1 MKRVILL
8 ILFFSFCQQGVS
20 EADLQIL
27 TQEAV
32 KVALEEIKQE
42 PTENIQNLITSE
54 ITISQDENNSTKT
67 IESTTTTVA
76 RTTTTSTTTTVARTT
91 TTSTTTTVAR
101 TTTTST
107 TTTTIPWATYAGYRY
122 DCVEFLNGRG
132 ECTPTTGG
140 GFNKIYCESIKER
153 SNCSEYFY
161 PYVLNEY
168 EIYQEYSR
176 TIICED
182 AGYGSYSRSDRDCGR
197 YSKGQDPRYVGK
209 YDKCTVSYGSLTC
222 NNNYYPSEENDYQLA
237 QINGGETFVC
247 ERGGSVRCYRYNGGS
262 LYQSARGQV
271 AYYCKLGVM
280 GTCSKDNW

>member
-42 PTENIQNLITSE
+42 PTDNIQNLRTSD
-54 ITISQDENNSTKT
+54 ITISQDENNSAKT
-67 IESTTTTVA
+67 IE
-76 RTTTTSTTTTVARTT
+76 
-91 TTSTTTTVAR
+91 STTTTVAR

-122 DCVEFLNGRG
+122 DCVELLNGRG
-132 ECTPTTGG
+132 ECTPTTGA

-182 AGYGSYSRSDRDCGR
+182 AGYGSYSLSDRDCGR

>member
-42 PTENIQNLITSE
+42 PTENILNLRTSE
-54 ITISQDENNSTKT
+54 ITISQDENNSAKT
-67 IESTTTTVA
+67 IE
-76 RTTTTSTTTTVARTT
+76 STTTTVARTT

-176 TIICED
+176 TIICILD
-182 AGYGSYSRSDRDCGR
+182 
-197 YSKGQDPRYVGK
+197 
-209 YDKCTVSYGSLTC
+209 
-222 NNNYYPSEENDYQLA
+222 
-237 QINGGETFVC
+237 IFHIH
-247 ERGGSVRCYRYNGGS
+247 
-262 LYQSARGQV
+262 
-271 AYYCKLGVM
+271 
-280 GTCSKDNW
+280 